1 MKTWHWRPCI
11 WSDWEKKMMLQI
23 CFNGNLSHRHISPMS
38 TILSV
43 NRFIS
48 HSTLWEN
55 FQSQS
60 LFGVGDFDAGCLQL
74 WSDGER
80 ERGGGGPWVFY
91 QLWNLYCPAWESKR
105 EERDRDR
112 ERYPEMDIKV
122 RQLYRG
128 RPVGM
133 QSKHTVWRQRVKETD
148 CNDFAKAFDA
158 RVFAEMHRVFRFQ
171 IRLTDWL

>member
-80 ERGGGGPWVFY
+80 ERGRGALSVLSAVKSVLSSLREQERGERSRSGEISRDGYQSQTAIQGPAGG
-91 QLWNLYCPAWESKR
+91 N
-105 EERDRDR
+105 
-112 ERYPEMDIKV
+112 
-122 RQLYRG
+122 
-128 RPVGM
+128 
-133 QSKHTVWRQRVKETD
+133 
-148 CNDFAKAFDA
+148 AKQTHCLEAKG
-158 RVFAEMHRVFRFQ
+158 Q
-171 IRLTDWL
+171 GNRL